1 MILQLDN
8 VDVGYKKPIIED
20 LSLGIKQGQTI
31 LLKGLNGSGKS
42 TLIRS
47 ICGLQPILKGELK
60 INGEILDKS
69 NHNRIVKNACS
80 VLLTSALMANGITVQ
95 EYLDL
100 HENTLDPEELKFL
113 KASFEIDKLLS
124 KKLDEISDGEK
135 QKVLLVKT
143 LSKKASLYI
152 LDEPTTFLDYRAKD
166 VFYNSLAAANEKTF
180 LVSSHDIERM
190 EAICDGVVEV

>member
-1 MILQLDN
+1 MILQLHN
-8 VDVGYKKPIIED
+8 VGVGYKKPIIKN
-20 LSLGIKQGQTI
+20 LSLEIEQGQTF

-47 ICGLQPILKGELK
+47 ICGLQTILQGGLQ
-60 INGEILDKS
+60 INGKTIDKN
-69 NHNRIVKNACS
+69 NHNTIVKNTCS

-100 HENTLDPEELKFL
+100 HENTLDLREMETLIS
-113 KASFEIDKLLS
+113 SFGVSKLLP

-135 QKVLLVKT
+135 QKFLLVKT

-152 LDEPTTFLDYRAKD
+152 LDEPTTFLDYKAKD
-166 VFYNSLAAANEKTF
+166 VFYSYLALAKDKTF
-180 LVSSHDIERM
+180 LISSHDLERM
-190 EAICDGVVEV
+190 ELICDGVVEV

>member
-100 HENTLDPEELKFL
+100 HENTLDLEELKFL